1 MLLGNKGMLLR
12 DKGMLLLAFVVV
24 AEVLAAGRQ
33 LVMHQGGQHLAQLQ
47 EEPFARRVAV
57 GVHVEGN

>member
-1 MLLGNKGMLLR
+1 MKTLLLNKGMLLGNKLGNKGMLLR

-33 LVMHQGGQHLAQLQ
+33 LVMHQ
-47 EEPFARRVAV
+47 
-57 GVHVEGN
+57 

>member
-1 MLLGNKGMLLR
+1 MLLR

-57 GVHVEGN
+57 GIHVIAN

>member
-1 MLLGNKGMLLR
+1 MKTLLLNKGMLLGNKGMLLR

-33 LVMHQGGQHLAQLQ
+33 LVMHQ
-47 EEPFARRVAV
+47 
-57 GVHVEGN
+57 

>member
-1 MLLGNKGMLLR
+1 
-12 DKGMLLLAFVVV
+12 MLLLAFVVV

-33 LVMHQGGQHLAQLQ
+33 LVVHQGGQHLAQLQ

-57 GVHVEGN
+57 GVHVEGDPSRPPLFRGGVER

>member
-12 DKGMLLLAFVVV
+12 DKGMLLLAFVVG